1 MKLLHLQLV
10 YVDTLSVSQLDNLM
24 RDFEVSAH
32 SGNHGDH
39 GWPNST
45 YVGGSSL
52 TIDFAALCGL
62 EFS

>member
-1 MKLLHLQLV
+1 MKLINLSIV

-24 RDFEVSAH
+24 RDFEVSAN

-45 YVGGSSL
+45 YVGGSAV
-52 TIDFAALCGL
+52 TIDF
-62 EFS
+62 EVYIT